1 MNKIDIL
8 LTIAIA
14 LCAFILGVTVAGYN
28 QFNADPPE
36 HYNIQSRA
44 LNYTDKTV
52 TVKQI
57 QNSQSLVKY
66 QIMNRNEQQMY
77 KDISDLTKALTRLVK
92 LLEKLAKQQL

>member
-44 LNYTDKTV
+44 LNYTDKDCYT
-52 TVKQI
+52 K
-57 QNSQSLVKY
+57 
-66 QIMNRNEQQMY
+66 
-77 KDISDLTKALTRLVK
+77 SDVELIVFGKVLDH
-92 LLEKLAKQQL
+92 E